1 MDLSAEEKV
10 QKKKK
15 RMTEKKKVE
24 AEERKCGK
32 ERQRAKIGNGHIITT
47 DGSRVCEV
55 DIKPDDYL
63 D

>member
-1 MDLSAEEKV
+1 
-10 QKKKK
+10 
-15 RMTEKKKVE
+15 MTEKKKVE

-32 ERQRAKIGNGHIITT
+32 ERQRAKIGNDHIITT